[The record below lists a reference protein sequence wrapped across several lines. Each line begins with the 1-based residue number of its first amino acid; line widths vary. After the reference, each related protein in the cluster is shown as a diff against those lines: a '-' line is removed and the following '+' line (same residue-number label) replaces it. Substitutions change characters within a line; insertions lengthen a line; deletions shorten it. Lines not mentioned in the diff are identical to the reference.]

1 MNKAAKT
8 IIDCLERKKMTQR
21 QLAKMMGEDVRN
33 LNQQLNRQKDM
44 KVERFEEVLE
54 HIGYKMEIVGSNG
67 IQKVCEKFAM
77 DVIANREPKG
87 VFWYQNGDKYIRI
100 DNSDGKAHIM
110 KFDSK
115 KECTEMFIRK

>member
-44 KVERFEEVLE
+44 KVERFEDVLE

-77 DVIANREPKG
+77 DVIASREPKG
-87 VFWYQNGDKYIRI
+87 VFWYQNG
-100 DNSDGKAHIM
+100 
-110 KFDSK
+110 
-115 KECTEMFIRK
+115 

>member
-54 HIGYKMEIVGSNG
+54 HIGYKMEIVGS
-67 IQKVCEKFAM
+67 
-77 DVIANREPKG
+77 REYRRF
-87 VFWYQNGDKYIRI
+87 VR
-100 DNSDGKAHIM
+100 NSQWM
-110 KFDSK
+110 
-115 KECTEMFIRK
+115 